1 MFKAYYYG
9 LPDSAVTLAREGF
22 AQIYGAE
29 DAVELREVPAANIK
43 LLSHQSA
50 KRNDVV
56 AFIVPDGY
64 ADNGRI
70 APSITDTSKYIPYST
85 DARLVEAL
93 NARGANLDTPTGGQQ
108 LDPTVFMQ
116 ALASLA
122 AAQGAHQAGMMPPQ
136 QPASA
141 VAPAVTTA
149 TADAARLQ
157 ADLDAANR
165 KLAEQEALLNTRL
178 SESDRIAALEADVTR
193 LAREKADLEKQVMH
207 GGSDVELRKRLAS
220 FERSPFARLDAYS
233 SADSILTLSLP
244 TVATLSPT
252 VVENLH
258 AIFPGTGGAVKMTY
272 KLIQKYAAELA
283 HSGPVCI
290 IDLNVDSLIDYRFG
304 TNDVTDGRAWLTKG
318 SGPIPYTNTTV
329 NQVSFITMGARSY
342 MNDLAYLLVDWAARL
357 AQVAHDGKQIIL
369 VGPAANNVVARVLY
383 MAFAAHKL
391 PTVVTDGVI
400 QSLRATI
407 INLGGLNPQP
417 RVLIHNTSSVGQAQ
431 QLIQYIARSVATS
444 VVREGD
450 RLTDVIE

>member
-9 LPDSAVTLAREGF
+9 LPASAVKLAREGF

-29 DAVELREVPAANIK
+29 DVVELSEVPAASLK
-43 LLSHQSA
+43 LQSHRSA
-50 KRNDVV
+50 TRNDVV

-64 ADNGRI
+64 ADSGRI
-70 APSITDTSKYIPYST
+70 APSIVSTDKYIPYST
-85 DARLVEAL
+85 NARLVEAL
-93 NARGANLDTPTGGQQ
+93 NARGASLDAPSGEQP
-108 LDPTVFMQ
+108 LDPNAFMQ
-116 ALASLA
+116 ALAALA
-122 AAQGAHQAGMMPPQ
+122 AAQGANTTAPQ
-136 QPASA
+136 QAPPA
-141 VAPAVTTA
+141 VAPAVTSTN
-149 TADAARLQ
+149 ADVARLQ

-165 KLAEQEALLNTRL
+165 KLAEQEALLNTRA
-178 SESDRIAALEADVTR
+178 SESDRIAALEADATR

-207 GGSDVELRKRLAS
+207 GGSDVELRKRLAA
-220 FERSPFARLDAYS
+220 FERSPFARLDAFS
-233 SADSILTLSLP
+233 NADSILTLSLP

-252 VVENLH
+252 VVKSLH
-258 AIFPGTGGAVKMTY
+258 VLFPGTGGAVQTTY

-283 HSGPVCI
+283 YNGPVCI

-304 TNDVTDGRAWLTKG
+304 TNDVTDGRTWLTKG
-318 SGPIPYTNTTV
+318 TGPVPYTDTSV

-342 MNDLAYLLVDWAARL
+342 MNDLSYLLVDWAARL

-369 VGPAANNVVARVLY
+369 VGPPANSMVARVLY

-391 PTVVTDGVI
+391 PTVIIDGII
-400 QSLRATI
+400 QSLRATL

-417 RVLIHNTSSVGQAQ
+417 RALIYKPSTAGQAQ
-431 QLIQYIARSVATS
+431 QLIQFIARSVATN

>member
-9 LPDSAVTLAREGF
+9 LPASAVKLAREGF

-29 DAVELREVPAANIK
+29 DVVELLEVPATSLK
-43 LLSHQSA
+43 LQSHRSA
-50 KRNDVV
+50 TRNDVV

-64 ADNGRI
+64 ADSGRI
-70 APSITDTSKYIPYST
+70 APSIVSADKYIPYST

-93 NARGANLDTPTGGQQ
+93 NARGASLDAPTGEQS
-108 LDPTVFMQ
+108 LDPTAFMQ
-116 ALASLA
+116 VLATLA
-122 AAQGAHQAGMMPPQ
+122 AAQGTNTTAPQ
-136 QPASA
+136 QAPPT
-141 VAPAVTTA
+141 VAPAVTSTN
-149 TADAARLQ
+149 ADVARLQ

-165 KLAEQEALLNTRL
+165 KLAEQEALLNTRA
-178 SESDRIAALEADVTR
+178 SESDRIAALEADATR

-207 GGSDVELRKRLAS
+207 GGSDVELRKRLAA
-220 FERSPFARLDAYS
+220 FERSPFARLDAFS
-233 SADSILTLSLP
+233 NADSILTLSLP

-252 VVENLH
+252 VVKSLH
-258 AIFPGTGGAVKMTY
+258 VIFPGTGGAVKTTY

-283 HSGPVCI
+283 YNGPVCI

-318 SGPIPYTNTTV
+318 TGPVPYTDTSV

-369 VGPAANNVVARVLY
+369 VGPPANNVVARVLY

-431 QLIQYIARSVATS
+431 QLIQYIARSVATN

>member
-9 LPDSAVTLAREGF
+9 LPASAVKLAREGF

-29 DAVELREVPAANIK
+29 DVVELSEVPAASLK
-43 LLSHQSA
+43 LQSHLSA
-50 KRNDVV
+50 ARNDVV

-64 ADNGRI
+64 ADSGRI
-70 APSITDTSKYIPYST
+70 APSIVSTEKYIAYST

-93 NARGANLDTPTGGQQ
+93 NARGASLDAPTGEQS
-108 LDPTVFMQ
+108 LDPNAFMQ
-116 ALASLA
+116 AFAMLA
-122 AAQGAHQAGMMPPQ
+122 AAQSANTVAPQ
-136 QPASA
+136 QAAPT
-141 VAPAVTTA
+141 VAPAA
-149 TADAARLQ
+149 TSTNADVARLQ
-157 ADLDAANR
+157 AELDAANR
-165 KLAEQEALLNTRL
+165 KLAEQEALLNTRA
-178 SESDRIAALEADVTR
+178 SESDRIAALEADATR

-207 GGSDVELRKRLAS
+207 GGSDVELRKRLAA
-220 FERSPFARLDAYS
+220 FERSPFARLDAFS
-233 SADSILTLSLP
+233 NADSILTLSLP

-252 VVENLH
+252 VVKSLH
-258 AIFPGTGGAVKMTY
+258 VIFPGTGGAIKTTY

-283 HSGPVCI
+283 YNGPVCI

-318 SGPIPYTNTTV
+318 TGPVPYTDTSV
-329 NQVSFITMGARSY
+329 NQVSFITMGARAY

-357 AQVAHDGKQIIL
+357 AQVARDGKQIIL
-369 VGPAANNVVARVLY
+369 VGPPANNVVARVLY

-407 INLGGLNPQP
+407 INLGGLTPQP

>member
-9 LPDSAVTLAREGF
+9 LPASAVKLAREGF

-29 DAVELREVPAANIK
+29 DVVELSEVPAASLK
-43 LLSHQSA
+43 LQSHLSA
-50 KRNDVV
+50 ARNDVV

-64 ADNGRI
+64 ADNGQV
-70 APSITDTSKYIPYST
+70 APSIVTTDKYIPYST

-93 NARGANLDTPTGGQQ
+93 NARGASLDAPTGEQP
-108 LDPTVFMQ
+108 LDPNALMQ
-116 ALASLA
+116 ALAALA
-122 AAQGAHQAGMMPPQ
+122 AAQGANTTAPQ
-136 QPASA
+136 QAAPT
-141 VAPAVTTA
+141 VAPTVTSTN
-149 TADAARLQ
+149 ADVARLQ

-165 KLAEQEALLNTRL
+165 KLAEQEALLNTRA
-178 SESDRIAALEADVTR
+178 SESDRIAALEADATR

-207 GGSDVELRKRLAS
+207 GGSDVELRKRLAA
-220 FERSPFARLDAYS
+220 FERSPFARLDAFS
-233 SADSILTLSLP
+233 NADSILTLSLP

-252 VVENLH
+252 VIKSLH
-258 AIFPGTGGAVKMTY
+258 VIFPGTGGAVTTTY

-283 HSGPVCI
+283 YNGPVCI

-318 SGPIPYTNTTV
+318 TGPIPYTDTSV

-342 MNDLAYLLVDWAARL
+342 MNDLSYLLVDWAARL
-357 AQVAHDGKQIIL
+357 AQVARDGKQIIL
-369 VGPAANNVVARVLY
+369 VGPPANNMVARVLY

-391 PTVVTDGVI
+391 PTVIIDGII
-400 QSLRATI
+400 QSLRATL

-417 RVLIHNTSSVGQAQ
+417 RVLIYKPSSVGQAQ
-431 QLIQYIARSVATS
+431 QLIQHIARSVATS
-444 VVREGD
+444 VVHEGD

>member
-9 LPDSAVTLAREGF
+9 LPASAVKLAREGF

-29 DAVELREVPAANIK
+29 DVVELSEVPAASLK
-43 LLSHQSA
+43 LQSHRSA
-50 KRNDVV
+50 ARNDVV

-64 ADNGRI
+64 ADSGQV
-70 APSITDTSKYIPYST
+70 APSIVSTEKYIAYST

-93 NARGANLDTPTGGQQ
+93 NARGAKLDAPTGEQP
-108 LDPTVFMQ
+108 LDPAAFMQ
-116 ALASLA
+116 ALATLA
-122 AAQGAHQAGMMPPQ
+122 AAQGANTVAPQ
-136 QPASA
+136 QASPA
-141 VAPAVTTA
+141 VAPAA
-149 TADAARLQ
+149 ASPNADVARLQ
-157 ADLDAANR
+157 AELDAANR
-165 KLAEQEALLNTRL
+165 KLAEQEALLNTRA
-178 SESDRIAALEADVTR
+178 SESDRIAALEADATR

-258 AIFPGTGGAVKMTY
+258 VIFPGTGWAVKMLY

-283 HSGPVCI
+283 YSGPVCV

-304 TNDVTDGRAWLTKG
+304 TNDVIDGRTWLTKG
-318 SGPIPYTNTTV
+318 DGPIPYTDTSV
-329 NQVSFITMGARSY
+329 NQVSFITMGARAY

-357 AQVAHDGKQIIL
+357 AQVARDGKQIVL
-369 VGPAANNVVARVLY
+369 VGPPANNMVARVLY

-391 PTVVTDGVI
+391 PTAIIDGDI
-400 QSLRATI
+400 QSLRATL
-407 INLGGLNPQP
+407 INLRGLNPQP
-417 RVLIHNTSSVGQAQ
+417 RALIYNPSPAGQAQ

-444 VVREGD
+444 VVHEGD

>member
-64 ADNGRI
+64 ADGRI

-141 VAPAVTTA
+141 VAPAVTTT

-207 GGSDVELRKRLAS
+207 GGSDVELRKRLAA
-220 FERSPFARLDAYS
+220 FERSPFARLDAFS
-233 SADSILTLSLP
+233 NADSILTLSLP

-252 VVENLH
+252 VVKSLRV
-258 AIFPGTGGAVKMTY
+258 IFPGTGGAVKTTY

-283 HSGPVCI
+283 YNGPVCI

-318 SGPIPYTNTTV
+318 TGPVPYTDTSV
-329 NQVSFITMGARSY
+329 NQVSFITMGARAY

-357 AQVAHDGKQIIL
+357 AQVARDGKQIIL
-369 VGPAANNVVARVLY
+369 VGPPANNMVARVLY
-383 MAFAAHKL
+383 MAFAAHTL
-391 PTVVTDGVI
+391 PTVILDGEI
-400 QSLRATI
+400 QSLRATL

-417 RVLIHNTSSVGQAQ
+417 RALIYKPSSVGQAQ
-431 QLIQYIARSVATS
+431 QLIQYIAGSVATS